1 MVAAALGILAIV
13 ALSVGGGGGDDDLD
27 DARLAAG
34 RFGER
39 FLTFEHD
46 GLDEWKSGVLS
57 LSTGGFSKEVDE
69 VEEGLRRLIGEAE
82 LDATTQVT
90 EIFMGEIDRGTVS
103 AVLLYDRDLR
113 SASGTRS
120 ESDRYLQLTLL
131 QVDGEWLVDN
141 VIDIA
146 TADALGAGAR
156 NDDDHACDAEPTTR
170 RTPARLICSQMWN
183 RAESPARFPPPA
195 THGRTDVSMIR
206 RDRRT
211 RLESHG

>member
-1 MVAAALGILAIV
+1 MNVDEPSITAEGADDHLVEQEEVPPTEGRTVPAGALVVAIMVAAALAILAVV
-13 ALSVGGGGGDDDLD
+13 ALSVGDGGADRDLA

-46 GLDEWKSGVLS
+46 GLDQWKSGVLS

-69 VEEGLRRLIGEAE
+69 VEDGLRRLIGEAE

-146 TADALGAGAR
+146 TADALA
-156 NDDDHACDAEPTTR
+156 P
-170 RTPARLICSQMWN
+170 
-183 RAESPARFPPPA
+183 SPATTTSTPVTPSPSTDPA
-195 THGRTDVSMIR
+195 G
-206 RDRRT
+206 
-211 RLESHG
+211 